1 MQIRNRSRKCYV
13 AVISLLAMLF
23 LLGAYPTDE
32 TEDSQ
37 PESALQ
43 PVRLSYPEFID
54 DLKFRH
60 LPLAIHRNI
69 TYLKSLS
76 PNKVFTYGPHRFT
89 CRHVLKSQEAFLTLV
104 TTPLSENE
112 FNRILNKQF
121 RFYRASGQE
130 GTRKVLFTGYYAP
143 LFDASLTRDAVFKY
157 PLYRKPDDLVRIDL
171 SLFNDR
177 YKGEQIVARIGE
189 KSVMPYYTRYQ
200 IEVQKVLDG
209 KNLEIAWLKDPM
221 DVYLLHIEGAGRL
234 RFPDGS
240 IMNVNYAASNGQP
253 YRSFGR
259 YLLENGYVTPAQ
271 LSIDKIRR
279 YLSNNPQVFEEI
291 LHFNGSYTFFE
302 RVKEGPMGNINVPLT
317 VGRSLALD
325 AGLFPKG
332 ALAYISSRKPTLNRS
347 GKVIGSTDF
356 SRFVLNQDTG
366 SAIKGAGR
374 ADLFWG
380 SGPDAQTAAWHQ
392 KHDGDL
398 YVLIKKR

>member
-1 MQIRNRSRKCYV
+1 MESRKRIRNCVVS
-13 AVISLLAMLF
+13 ILLFLGMLF
-23 LLGAYPTDE
+23 LLGAYPISDTGGSHPE
-32 TEDSQ
+32 T
-37 PESALQ
+37 ALQ
-43 PVRLSYPEFID
+43 PVRLSYPQFTD
-54 DLKFRH
+54 DLNFKH
-60 LPLAIHRNI
+60 LSLAIRRNI
-69 TYLKSLS
+69 AYLKRQPPTKL
-76 PNKVFTYGPHRFT
+76 FTYGPHQFT

-104 TTPLSENE
+104 TQPLSADE

-121 RFYRASGQE
+121 RLYRASGQE

-143 LFDASLTRDAVFKY
+143 LFDASLTRDAVYKY

-171 SLFNDR
+171 SQFNDR
-177 YKGEQIVARIGE
+177 YKGEHIVARIGE
-189 KSVMPYYTRYQ
+189 QDVLPYYTRYE
-200 IEVQKVLDG
+200 IEVGKVLAG

-221 DVYLLHIEGAGRL
+221 DAYLLHIEGAGRL
-234 RFPDGS
+234 RLPDGS
-240 IMNVNYAASNGQP
+240 LMNVNCVASNGRP

-271 LSIDKIRR
+271 LSIENLRR
-279 YLSNNPQVFEEI
+279 YLSNNPQVFNEV
-291 LHFNGSYTFFE
+291 LNYNGSYAFFK
-302 RVKEGPMGNINVPLT
+302 RVKNGPMGNINVPLT

-325 AGLFPKG
+325 ARLFPKG

-347 GKVIGSTDF
+347 GQLIGWTDF

-380 SGPDAQTAAWHQ
+380 SGPDARTAAWHQ
-392 KHDGDL
+392 KHAGDL